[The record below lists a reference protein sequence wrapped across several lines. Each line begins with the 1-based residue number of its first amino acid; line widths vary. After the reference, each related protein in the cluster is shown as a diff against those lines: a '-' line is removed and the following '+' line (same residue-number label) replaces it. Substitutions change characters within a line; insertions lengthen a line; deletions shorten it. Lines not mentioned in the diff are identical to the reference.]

1 MAIQCIFNTPLLRRL
16 GNYYDMICLHDPLL
30 VCEMTEHDFTRND
43 GRHSMKNLTR
53 TEKESGKCT
62 FLSGF

>member
-16 GNYYDMICLHDPLL
+16 GNYYDMLCLHDPLL

-43 GRHSMKNLTR
+43 GRHSMKILLEQKRSRENAP
-53 TEKESGKCT
+53 
-62 FLSGF
+62 F